1 MTMPKDMTKSAIER
15 QMLDAYF
22 HFRSNLPKKDEES
35 GLDYKKSFKTTED
48 IASDL
53 STMATIDP
61 ETIVELPRGWRLPAG
76 DPARRFH
83 RLGNLGESVADQ
95 VIFP

>member
-1 MTMPKDMTKSAIER
+1 MTKSAIER

-22 HFRSNLPKKDEES
+22 HFRTKKKKKDEES

-61 ETIVELPRGWRLPAG
+61 ETIVSYLVDGDYQLATLPDGSIAWAIWERVLP
-76 DPARRFH
+76 
-83 RLGNLGESVADQ
+83 
-95 VIFP
+95 IK

>member
-1 MTMPKDMTKSAIER
+1 MPKDMTKSAIER
-15 QMLDAYF
+15 QMLDVYF

-61 ETIVELPRGWRLPAG
+61 ETIVSYLVDGDYQLATLPDGSIAWAIWERVLP
-76 DPARRFH
+76 
-83 RLGNLGESVADQ
+83 
-95 VIFP
+95 IK

>member
-1 MTMPKDMTKSAIER
+1 MPKDMTKSAIER

-22 HFRSNLPKKDEES
+22 HFRSNLPEKDEES

-61 ETIVELPRGWRLPAG
+61 ETIVSYLVDSDYQLATLPDGSIAWAIWERVLP
-76 DPARRFH
+76 
-83 RLGNLGESVADQ
+83 
-95 VIFP
+95 IK

>member
-1 MTMPKDMTKSAIER
+1 MPKDMTKSAIER

-61 ETIVELPRGWRLPAG
+61 ETIVSYLVDDDYQLATLPDGSIAWAIWERVLP
-76 DPARRFH
+76 
-83 RLGNLGESVADQ
+83 
-95 VIFP
+95 IK

>member
-1 MTMPKDMTKSAIER
+1 MPKDMTKSAIER

-53 STMATIDP
+53 STMAAIDP
-61 ETIVELPRGWRLPAG
+61 ETIVSYLVDGDYQLAPLPDGSIAWAIWERVLP
-76 DPARRFH
+76 
-83 RLGNLGESVADQ
+83 
-95 VIFP
+95 IK